1 LEKRWLDDHLRGDQ
15 TDLLD
20 TLQRASFQYFLDHTN
35 SENGLVADST
45 WKDSPC
51 SIAAVGF
58 ALACYPVAAERGW
71 ISRTEALE
79 RTLVTLRFFM
89 NSAQGPEANQTGYQ
103 GFFYHF
109 LNMRNGQRVWECE
122 LSTIDTT
129 ILLAGILTGAQYFN
143 QNNAGET
150 EVNRLAEQLNQRVDW
165 NWARNHE
172 WTVTHGW
179 KPETGFL
186 PYRWAGYD
194 EAMLLYIFGLGSL
207 TSPLPKES
215 YRAYTANFQWK
226 SLYGYTF
233 LYAGPLFIHHFP
245 QVWVDLRGVQD
256 AITQPAGIDYFENTR
271 RAIYAHQQYAI
282 DNPRQFTGYNEF
294 GWGITASEGPAKDAP
309 QTIGDRIFYNYL
321 ARGIPE
327 PDDGTLSP
335 WTVITSLPFTPEIAL
350 PSIAYYQKTYP
361 QLIGPYGM
369 MCSMNPSFPGSA
381 SGQPGWFSGNYYGL
395 NEGPV
400 VLMIENYRTGF
411 IWNLMRANP
420 AVQRGLRRAGFAGGW
435 LGKESQE

>member
-1 LEKRWLDDHLRGDQ
+1 
-15 TDLLD
+15 
-20 TLQRASFQYFLDHTN
+20 
-35 SENGLVADST
+35 
-45 WKDSPC
+45 
-51 SIAAVGF
+51 
-58 ALACYPVAAERGW
+58 
-71 ISRTEALE
+71 
-79 RTLVTLRFFM
+79 
-89 NSAQGPEANQTGYQ
+89 
-103 GFFYHF
+103 
-109 LNMRNGQRVWECE
+109 MRSGQRVGQSE

-129 ILLAGILTGAQYFN
+129 ILLAGALSAAQYFN

-150 EVNRLAEQLNQRVDW
+150 EVGRLAEQINQRIDW

-194 EAMLLYIFGLGSL
+194 EALLLYVLGLGSP

-215 YRAYTANFQWK
+215 YPAYTANFQWK
-226 SLYGYTF
+226 SLYGYNF

-245 QVWVDLRGVQD
+245 QVWMDLRGVQD

-271 RAIYAHQQYAI
+271 RAIYAHQQYAVE
-282 DNPRQFTGYNEF
+282 NPRQFTGYNEF
-294 GWGITASEGPAKDAP
+294 GWGISASEGPAEDAP
-309 QTIGDRIFYNYL
+309 QTVGDRIFYNYL

-335 WTVITSLPFTPEIAL
+335 WTVITSLPFAPEIAL

-381 SGQPGWFSGNYYGL
+381 SGQ
-395 NEGPV
+395 
-400 VLMIENYRTGF
+400 
-411 IWNLMRANP
+411 
-420 AVQRGLRRAGFAGGW
+420 RGLVLRQLLRHQRRPGGADDRELPHRFDVEADARQPDGSARIATGRVCGW
-435 LGKESQE
+435 LVGKINFSPVD